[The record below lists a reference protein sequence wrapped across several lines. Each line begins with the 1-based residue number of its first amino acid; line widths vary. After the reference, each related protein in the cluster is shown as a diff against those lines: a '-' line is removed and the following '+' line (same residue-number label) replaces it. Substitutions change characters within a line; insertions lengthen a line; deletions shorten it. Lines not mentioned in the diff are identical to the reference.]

1 MEKEQE
7 DKEMLRILRDPVLW
21 AKHHLNANP
30 RWYQEEILRH
40 PHHRKVLR
48 CGRRIGKCIEETQRI
63 VNPRTGEYRT
73 VKEWFEMQ
81 DHEMLH
87 LLSLDDRYKLT
98 EAQPMSIEDNGKKP
112 TYRVKTK
119 HGAEVILTGNHPVL
133 TVNGWV
139 EVDDL
144 DIGDFIATPKQLP
157 VFGHKVLSYQEAYWL
172 GSVFA
177 GGTLRDGRLTFRYKD
192 DAVGDAFKGISEMM
206 GLRVRKSQKHQGIYY
221 VELSD
226 AWLEGG
232 LASFFEGMEKK
243 TLQFA
248 MQFEK
253 ETLKMFLAGLY
264 DSNGWNF
271 GGRIA
276 EIGYGSRSKD
286 LLIELK
292 HLLLRIGVQSNLLHK
307 QAGKETYWQL
317 MIYYRNQIITFH
329 EQIVEHAYKDYSKT
343 IKRAREM
350 EPTSPILPKE
360 IWTHIEV
367 ERHNKKMTKTAV
379 TGSKTERFRM
389 NHGLGIDKAAR
400 YADNLQSEF
409 LWDMAHADIL
419 WEEVI
424 DIESLGMRQTY
435 DVMVP
440 EHHNLVVEDIFVH
453 NTWTMAIHM
462 LWVAFTCNGGR
473 ETEYGSTCV
482 VATPYDSQAAL
493 IFNELKKFIEKNP
506 LLAESIE
513 SMTKNPYYIKF
524 KNGSEIKLFTAGT
537 RSGAEGGSLRGQKAS
552 WLYMDK
558 HFVPHVSDRMLQIG

>member
-1 MEKEQE
+1 MNKEEQ
-7 DKEMLRILRDPVLW
+7 DKEMLRVLRDPVLW

-73 VKEWFEMQ
+73 VKEWFDMQ

-87 LLSLDDRYKLT
+87 LLSLDGRYKIT
-98 EAQPMSIEDNGKKP
+98 EAQPMAIEDNGKKP

-119 HGAEVILTGNHPVL
+119 HGAEVVLTGNHPVL
-133 TVNGWV
+133 TIKGWV

-144 DIGDFIATPKQLP
+144 DIGDFIATPSKLP
-157 VFGHKVLSYQEAYWL
+157 VFGQRVLSYQEAYWI
-172 GSVFA
+172 GTVFA
-177 GGTLRDGRLTFRYKD
+177 GGTLKDGRLTFQYKNQD
-192 DAVGDAFKGISEMM
+192 VGDAFKGISEMM

-232 LASFFEGMEKK
+232 LALFFEGMQKK
-243 TLQFA
+243 SLDFA

-253 ETLKMFLAGLY
+253 ETLKMFLAGMY
-264 DSNGWNF
+264 DSNGWNY

-276 EIGYGSRSKD
+276 EIGYGSRSKS
-286 LLIELK
+286 LLLDLK
-292 HLLLRIGVQSNLLHK
+292 HLLLRIGVQANLLHK

-317 MIYYRNQIITFH
+317 MIYHRNHIITFH
-329 EQIVEHAYKDYSKT
+329 DQIGEHAFKDYTKT
-343 IKRAREM
+343 IRRAKEM
-350 EPTSPILPKE
+350 DATNPILPKD
-360 IWTHIEV
+360 IWDHIE
-367 ERHNKKMTKTAV
+367 EKRRKLKMTKTAV
-379 TGSKTERFRM
+379 TGSKEERFRM
-389 NHGLGIDKAAR
+389 NHGLGVDKAAR
-400 YADNLQSEF
+400 YANNLESPF

-419 WEEVI
+419 WEEVT

-435 DVMVP
+435 DVSVP

-462 LWVAFTCNGGR
+462 LWVAYTCNGGK
-473 ETEYGSTCV
+473 ETLYGSTCV
-482 VATPYDSQAAL
+482 VATPYDSQASL

-506 LLAESIE
+506 LLADSVEN
-513 SMTKNPYYIKF
+513 MTKNPYYIKF

-558 HFVPHVSDRMLQIG
+558 RFVPYASDRMVQIG